1 MLAALATAAVFA
13 SERIARSNA
22 LADAERTATRVAE
35 VLVAPGTGRCPGRR
49 AGRRQEELER
59 ILDTR
64 LSDGSINSVVV
75 WSAEGEIVFASE
87 RELVGERGTPSAALR
102 AAIAGRTVSD
112 VDTDPET
119 AYEGP
124 GEPEGPM
131 VEVYVPVTVRGD
143 PVAVET
149 YFSHDSIDRQAALLR
164 GEIIPVAVGGLVLLQ
179 LVQIPIAV
187 SLARRVRRH
196 DSERAKLMELTI
208 TASERERRVIA
219 ADVHDGPVQDL
230 AGISYALSALRS
242 SVPADRQDT
251 VDRLVG
257 AVRNALQSLRRLM
270 TDIYPPDLSG
280 PGLAAAIE
288 DLVEPLRA
296 QGVAVSLDVQP
307 PPELSPDAAAAI
319 YRTAK
324 EALLNVA
331 NHAEAQQVWVSLE
344 QTLDAAGRR
353 SASRS
358 PTTESGSRTRGPT
371 ADEGPSGPAG
381 SRGPGRRPGRN
392 GGAGRPSRRRGR
404 GDRHRPVAQHC
415 VTTAGRP
422 PGCGCFRP
430 PGTAGRGG
438 GSATVGT
445 TKTSRCHLEPAWTS
459 RT

>member
-1 MLAALATAAVFA
+1 
-13 SERIARSNA
+13 
-22 LADAERTATRVAE
+22 
-35 VLVAPGTGRCPGRR
+35 
-49 AGRRQEELER
+49 
-59 ILDTR
+59 
-64 LSDGSINSVVV
+64 
-75 WSAEGEIVFASE
+75 
-87 RELVGERGTPSAALR
+87 
-102 AAIAGRTVSD
+102 
-112 VDTDPET
+112 
-119 AYEGP
+119 
-124 GEPEGPM
+124 M

-280 PGLAAAIE
+280 PGLAGAIE

-331 NHAEAQQVWVSLE
+331 THAEAQQVWVSLE
-344 QTLDAAGRR
+344 QTLDVRGPAVRPRDRRRR
-353 SASRS
+353 SRV
-358 PTTESGSRTRGPT
+358 PGHRDRPPTRGS
-371 ADEGPSGPAG
+371 SGPAG

-392 GGAGRPSRRRGR
+392 GGTGQPSRRRRR
-404 GDRHRPVAQHC
+404 GDRHRPVAQHSRDD
-415 VTTAGRP
+415 GRP
-422 PGCGCFRP
+422 TPRLWGASVPLARL
-430 PGTAGRGG
+430 GRGG
-438 GSATVGT
+438 RIGHSGDHEEIEVPLGARMDIPDV
-445 TKTSRCHLEPAWTS
+445 SR
-459 RT
+459 RD